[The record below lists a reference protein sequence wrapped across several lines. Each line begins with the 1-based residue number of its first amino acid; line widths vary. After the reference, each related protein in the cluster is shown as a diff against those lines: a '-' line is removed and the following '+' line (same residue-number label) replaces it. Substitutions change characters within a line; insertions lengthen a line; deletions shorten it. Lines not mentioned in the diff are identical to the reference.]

1 VNEFVSNKWIFIV
14 VERFTPGQAGLFNA
28 KKSPTHQK

>member
-1 VNEFVSNKWIFIV
+1 VNEFVANKLVFIV
-14 VERFTPGQAGLFNA
+14 VERSTPGQAGLFNA